1 MFSTILVAV
10 DGSGHATKAIQCAA
24 NLATTYK
31 AKLVFLVVDDHRP
44 LKGALAQLVQDE
56 DLGRADLYDRVLD
69 SAIKMANMSAP
80 GRVDGMI
87 SHGDPADEIL
97 EATETKDADLIV
109 VGSRGLGQ
117 YAELLLGSV
126 SRKVLHL
133 SKRPVMVVK
142 A

>member
-24 NLATTYK
+24 NLAITYE

-56 DLGRADLYDRVLD
+56 DLSRAELYDRVLD
-69 SAIKMANMSAP
+69 SAITMANMPAP
-80 GRVDGMI
+80 DRVDGMI